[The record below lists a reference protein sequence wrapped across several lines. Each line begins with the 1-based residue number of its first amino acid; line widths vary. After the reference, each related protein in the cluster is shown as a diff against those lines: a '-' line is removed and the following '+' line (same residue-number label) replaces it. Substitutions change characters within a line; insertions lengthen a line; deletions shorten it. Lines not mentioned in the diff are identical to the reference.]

1 VGGCLRVSTPLLVE
15 PLMSAT
21 RRSRSPVKECFPS
34 LFKALSNPRA
44 RLIAFR
50 SSGPNPAASASSRR
64 GSSCF
69 WTLAVRRWASSRGR
83 GSRRPRVWGPWE
95 ALGSWSFSRPC
106 RYRYFK
112 SQCCGG
118 AGIQLWVRELCEQ
131 YCLWLN
137 GSQRRTVGS
146 WRCYPQA
153 VSPVLHHRLQQRE
166 QSVGAVQAHVV

>member
-1 VGGCLRVSTPLLVE
+1 
-15 PLMSAT
+15 MSAT

-106 RYRYFK
+106 QVPLF
-112 SQCCGG
+112 Q
-118 AGIQLWVRELCEQ
+118 ITVLWGRG
-131 YCLWLN
+131 N
-137 GSQRRTVGS
+137 
-146 WRCYPQA
+146 PA
-153 VSPVLHHRLQQRE
+153 
-166 QSVGAVQAHVV
+166 VGARIMRAVLSLAEWVSEEDSGLVAVLPSSRLASSAPPPATACTISRRCASTRCLASFTVHSAA